1 MKRRFWPGIE
11 FSRFQSSDW
20 LWTQSY
26 LLGRFVS
33 QEEFGAIGFRD
44 HAASLANTGSLL
56 SRDPSD
62 SLRGI
67 SIVAAFLQQAGSA
80 SPPPEVPSYAPAQ
93 RQLHYGRSHLGPLV
107 CHQGRTPTHQQDRDS
122 AVQRHLPV
130 LAGPLAVP
138 RPVYPAPI
146 PQPSHYPLRPSARQ
160 LARS

>member
-67 SIVAAFLQQAGSA
+67 GTVAAFLQQAGSA

-107 CHQGRTPTHQQDRDS
+107 CHQGQDEIGRS
-122 AVQRHLPV
+122 EIGV
-130 LAGPLAVP
+130 
-138 RPVYPAPI
+138 AP
-146 PQPSHYPLRPSARQ
+146 
-160 LARS
+160 